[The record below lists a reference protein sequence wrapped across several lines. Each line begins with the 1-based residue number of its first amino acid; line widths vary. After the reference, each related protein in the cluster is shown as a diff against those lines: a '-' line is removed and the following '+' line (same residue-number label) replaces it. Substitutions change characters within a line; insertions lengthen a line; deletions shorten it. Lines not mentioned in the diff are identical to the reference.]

1 MAVSRSSLSSRRCR
15 PPRLLR
21 TRVATPGRRSRSAS
35 TSPSAVCG
43 AKPSTAGKR
52 PSSSI
57 RAMPP
62 RSTTWRLPTSTRASW
77 AKRARPTK
85 KRWSSTRTT
94 RRSNRTSSSSRKSM
108 TAPVRRKSRKNH
120 RLLAGALAALGA
132 ATIVACGPDTF
143 EIPIETPIQP
153 KLDVSAFQRVLVAGF
168 VAGGTE
174 DLDTNQ
180 ETVRLLR
187 GQLRNKSSLKVI
199 DADVMPLM
207 DIAQDQNKTANAAE
221 GASSAGSTEAAPAGP
236 AVAGAGSSPSP
247 TGGQALPL
255 PQHIKDEKDL
265 EPYERLF
272 ANVTY
277 WKMIGEEYQNP
288 LIVTGT
294 VLFMPNSRSGFVQRD
309 QEVYDQFGRRSVRPI
324 RTYMERKGFVLRPKF
339 VFIDGRTGATM
350 YSESYREEI
359 LYNAQQNTPAL
370 SSYFELMDR
379 LVPNFL
385 STLSSQK
392 IKGTRV
398 LLK

>member
-1 MAVSRSSLSSRRCR
+1 M
-15 PPRLLR
+15 
-21 TRVATPGRRSRSAS
+21 TGR
-35 TSPSAVCG
+35 
-43 AKPSTAGKR
+43 
-52 PSSSI
+52 
-57 RAMPP
+57 
-62 RSTTWRLPTSTRASW
+62 
-77 AKRARPTK
+77 
-85 KRWSSTRTT
+85 
-94 RRSNRTSSSSRKSM
+94 
-108 TAPVRRKSRKNH
+108 VRRKTRTST
-120 RLLAGALAALGA
+120 LAILTALGA
-132 ATIVACGPDTF
+132 VTMLACGPETF

-168 VAGGTE
+168 VAGGSD

-187 GQLRNKSSLKVI
+187 SQLRNKSSLKVI
-199 DADVMPLM
+199 DADVMPLIE
-207 DIAQDQNKTANAAE
+207 IAHDQNKSANAPE
-221 GASSAGSTEAAPAGP
+221 LVASGEASPSSGNGLAAGS
-236 AVAGAGSSPSP
+236 
-247 TGGQALPL
+247 GGDRSGNQTLPL
-255 PQHIKDEKDL
+255 PEHIKDEKDL

-277 WKMIGEEYQNP
+277 WKRIGEEYQNP

-294 VLFMPNSRSGFVQRD
+294 VLFTAHSRAGIVQRE
-309 QEVYDQFGRRSVRPI
+309 QEVYDQFGRRAVVPV

-350 YSESYREEI
+350 YSESYREEV
-359 LYNAQQNTPAL
+359 LYNAQTNTPAL

-385 STLSSQK
+385 GALSSQK